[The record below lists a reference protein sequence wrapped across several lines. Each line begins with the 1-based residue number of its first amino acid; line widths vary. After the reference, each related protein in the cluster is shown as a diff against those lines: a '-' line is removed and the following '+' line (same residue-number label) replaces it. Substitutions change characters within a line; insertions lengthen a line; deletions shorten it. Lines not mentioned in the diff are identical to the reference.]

1 MLQETKNIKN
11 GQQEALDVTV
21 DHVSVD
27 FGSTRVITDVSF
39 QVKKGETFVIMGPS
53 GSGKSVLLRTM
64 VGLIEPTMGS
74 VHFGEYNAHEKKT
87 KELVKTAMVFQA
99 GALFNSQTV
108 YDNLAFYPREHRLAT
123 EDEIRQKVERALEM
137 LSLKDAINK
146 IPAELSGGMRKRV
159 SIARALV
166 MEPQVILY
174 DEPTSELDPIMAAT
188 ISEIIAALKDELH
201 VTSVVVSHDR
211 ELAENISDHMI
222 LMRKGKVLAAGTA
235 SDVMSDSSTEIQ
247 EFFRPEFNLEKPR
260 FREKTTT

>member
-1 MLQETKNIKN
+1 MQTKTEDHKEIHT
-11 GQQEALDVTV
+11 EALDVTV
-21 DHVSVD
+21 DNVSVS
-27 FGSTRVITDVSF
+27 FGSTQVVSNVSF
-39 QVKKGETFVIMGPS
+39 KVKKGEIFVIMGPS

-64 VGLIEPTMGS
+64 IGLIDPNQGT
-74 VHFGEYNAHEKKT
+74 VWFGKHNAHERNT
-87 KELVKTAMVFQA
+87 RDLVKTAMVFQA

-123 EDEIRQKVERALEM
+123 EEEIEHKVERALEM
-137 LSLKDAINK
+137 LSLKDAIKK

-188 ISEIIAALKDELH
+188 ISEIIAALREELN

-222 LMRKGKVLAAGTA
+222 LLRDGQIVSAGEA
-235 SDVMSDSSTEIQ
+235 SEVMKDENPRIQ
-247 EFFRPEFNLEKPR
+247 EFFRPDFNLAKPR
-260 FREKTTT
+260 FREQTTS